1 MGKSLP
7 GRRIEDRALEPTTT
21 GHPRFGR
28 EDEVE
33 AIRKGE
39 KRASMWGRDVQF
51 WFGFASDRR
60 DDIDGASEFLKGL
73 TAARDDEGDDS
84 VVANNHIEEFTI

>member
-39 KRASMWGRDVQF
+39 KRASMWSRDVQF
-51 WFGFASDRR
+51 DLGLRPTGGTTSTGRP
-60 DDIDGASEFLKGL
+60 SFLK
-73 TAARDDEGDDS
+73 
-84 VVANNHIEEFTI
+84 V